1 LAKRDY
7 DVAGEA
13 DKTTNFRIALTDD
26 WQFAK
31 IETCKYLYSVSDM

>member
-1 LAKRDY
+1 MNGGNELAKRDY

-26 WQFAK
+26 
-31 IETCKYLYSVSDM
+31 